1 MGFNIL
7 DKENNHIG
15 WTATKFDNDSG
26 LIFVSEDEPLPT
38 TDVATLKINKI
49 SAIKLD
55 AAQMITDTDWRLQRA
70 TEREQIGVAIKNI
83 ETVADVLSER
93 EAIRAASNRAE
104 TEINRLRSVKSINNF
119 TWQVEPSD
127 YPPTPPLTHLQFL
140 RRFTSNERAAINTA
154 AKENAS
160 VNDYMSMLQMAKF
173 ISTKDTDVILGVN
186 MLEQNKIIGKGR
198 AGQILVGL

>member
-55 AAQMITDTDWRLQRA
+55 VAQMITDTDWRLQRA
-70 TEREQIGVAIKNI
+70 QEREQIGVAIKNI

-127 YPPTPPLTHLQFL
+127 YPPTAALTHLQFL
-140 RRFTSNERAAINTA
+140 RRFTSDERAAINTA

-173 ISTKDTDVILGVN
+173 ISTKDTDLILAVN

>member
-7 DKENNHIG
+7 DKDGDHIG
-15 WTATKFDNDSG
+15 WSANEFDNGGDLQFIDDSK
-26 LIFVSEDEPLPT
+26 PLPT

-55 AAQMITDTDWRLQRA
+55 AAQMIADTDWRLQRA

-104 TEINRLRSVKSINNF
+104 TEINRLRSAKSINNF

-127 YPPTPPLTHLQFL
+127 YPPTAALTHLQFL
-140 RRFTSNERAAINTA
+140 RRFTSDERAAINTA
-154 AKENAS
+154 VKENAS

>member
-7 DKENNHIG
+7 DKDNNHIG
-15 WTATKFDNDSG
+15 WAASEFDNDSG
-26 LIFVSEDEPLPT
+26 LIFAPDDEPLPT

-55 AAQMITDTDWRLQRA
+55 AAQMIADTDWRLQRA

-127 YPPTPPLTHLQFL
+127 YPPTAALTHLQFL

>member
-7 DKENNHIG
+7 DKDNNHIG
-15 WTATKFDNDSG
+15 WTLSKYDDTNVTFVDDSK
-26 LIFVSEDEPLPT
+26 PLPAI
-38 TDVATLKINKI
+38 DVAALKINKI

-104 TEINRLRSVKSINNF
+104 MEINRLRSAKSINNF

-127 YPPTPPLTHLQFL
+127 YPPTAALTHLQFL
-140 RRFTSNERAAINTA
+140 RRFTSDERAAINTA

-173 ISTKDTDVILGVN
+173 ISTKDADVILGVN

>member
-7 DKENNHIG
+7 DKDNNHIG
-15 WTATKFDNDSG
+15 WTLSKYDDANVTFIDDSK
-26 LIFVSEDEPLPT
+26 PLPA
-38 TDVATLKINKI
+38 TDVAALKINKI

-104 TEINRLRSVKSINNF
+104 MEINRLRSAKSINNF

-127 YPPTPPLTHLQFL
+127 YPPTAALTHLQFL
-140 RRFTSNERAAINTA
+140 RRFTSDERAAINTA

-173 ISTKDTDVILGVN
+173 ISTKDADVILGVN